1 MNISKLF
8 QKTEEKEFTKFP
20 RTLETYAWYK
30 LILIIAIAF
39 IVTTVVTFA
48 LMSIVGIDPRKDN
61 IIQLIYT
68 AISMI
73 ATIPAVYIAN
83 KLLYKIP
90 FSTQVAPI
98 RKWDWSI
105 YIKAFIITLLVYA
118 IFQGFQ
124 IFAIG
129 GSISFNVPI
138 VILLLCI
145 ILPIFQGFAEEFAF
159 RGLFMQTLGSW
170 FGIPAVA
177 IFLQAAL
184 FAVAH
189 RYVLFALISVLCTGL
204 LYGFIVWYGQGLEV
218 SSAMHAVNNIFSFLA
233 IALGLQGRAT
243 GISEI
248 SLLGNLF
255 LLIVPIIIVL
265 LLDKKFNLFGVDSGG
280 ILNFPISIFLINQIN
295 D

>member
-8 QKTEEKEFTKFP
+8 QKSEEKEFTTFP

-30 LILIIAIAF
+30 PILIMIIALVVTIA
-39 IVTTVVTFA
+39 VTFA
-48 LMSIVGIDPRKDN
+48 LVSIIRINPTQDN
-61 IIQLIYT
+61 MIQLIYT

-73 ATIPAVYIAN
+73 ATIPAVYIGN

-98 RKWDWSI
+98 RKWNWGI

-124 IFAIG
+124 IFGAG
-129 GSISFNVPI
+129 VSISFNVPI
-138 VILLLCI
+138 AILLLCI

-170 FGIPAVA
+170 FRIPIVA
-177 IFLQAAL
+177 IVLQAAL
-184 FAVAH
+184 FAVVH

-204 LYGFIVWYGQGLEV
+204 LYGFITWYGQGLEA

-233 IALGLQGRAT
+233 IALGLQARAT

-248 SLLGNLF
+248 SLLGNL
-255 LLIVPIIIVL
+255 LLLVVPIVIVL
-265 LLDKKFNLFGVDSGG
+265 LLDKKFNLFGVESTG
-280 ILNFPISIFLINQIN
+280 NT
-295 D
+295 